1 MTIQVTFTGFLQE
14 VKEFQWGTVLEVAHP
29 NRKKNEAGQWE
40 TVSTDYID
48 VIVDAKDKQ
57 AYSHILTAAKSTRL
71 TVSGNLK
78 WNAYTKRD
86 GEPGAKM
93 KVYPSEIE
101 TADPVANIKNILQP
115 VDTSDVP
122 F

>member
-14 VKEFQWGTVLEVAHP
+14 VKEFNWGTVLEVAHP
-29 NRKKNEAGQWE
+29 NRKKNEDGKWE

-57 AYSHILTAAKSTRL
+57 AYSHILTADKSTRL
-71 TVSGNLK
+71 TVTGNLK

-101 TADPVANIKNILQP
+101 TVDAVSNIKNILQP
-115 VDTSDVP
+115 LDTSDVP

>member
-1 MTIQVTFTGFLQE
+1 MAIQVSVTGFLQE
-14 VKEFQWGTVLEVAHP
+14 VKEFSWGTVVELAHP

-40 TVSTDYID
+40 TISTDYID
-48 VIVDAKDKQ
+48 VIIDSKDA
-57 AYSHILTAAKSTRL
+57 ANYSHITSAAKSTRL

-93 KVYPSEIE
+93 KIYPTDIE
-101 TADPVANIKNILQP
+101 TVDAVSNIKDVLKP